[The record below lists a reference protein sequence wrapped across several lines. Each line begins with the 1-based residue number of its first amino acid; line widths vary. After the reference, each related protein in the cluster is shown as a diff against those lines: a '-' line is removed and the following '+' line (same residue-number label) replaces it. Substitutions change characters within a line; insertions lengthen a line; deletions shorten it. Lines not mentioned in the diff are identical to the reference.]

1 MRSCLEKAGIL
12 MREDNKFM
20 SVERIFKNSKRA
32 ILLGIG
38 GGGDI
43 VGTIP
48 TAKLLENFGVEHV
61 MGGLSWERSVID
73 PVPGPRK
80 FHETRNARKINDT
93 VWYANHETATSG
105 GIKFAES
112 RIAEFRG
119 RETLLVD
126 INYGVEE
133 VVRGL
138 LDAADKLDADLIVG
152 IDVGGDAIAF
162 GNEPGIM
169 SPLADGIMTAALSE
183 LEKRMHTVMGVFG
196 FGCDGELTMPELEKS
211 IRKIARE
218 GGLLGSWG
226 ITNDALR
233 ELEEVVE
240 IVPTEASRLPV
251 EAAKG
256 IFDRI
261 TIRSGRRSVSVSII
275 STITFYLSPSVVFEK
290 ISKPARTICG
300 CRSLAEA
307 NEALHRLGL
316 KTELDYELE
325 RLSDTER

>member
-1 MRSCLEKAGIL
+1 M
-12 MREDNKFM
+12 NKFRTL
-20 SVERIFKNSKRA
+20 EDIFKNSKRA
-32 ILLGIG
+32 ILVGIG

-48 TAKLLENFGVEHV
+48 TAKLLENFGVEHI

-73 PVPGPRK
+73 PVPGPRS

-93 VWYANHETATSG
+93 VWYTNQKTTTSTG
-105 GIKFAES
+105 VKFAES
-112 RIAEFRG
+112 RIAEFYG

-126 INYGVEE
+126 INCGAEE
-133 VVRGL
+133 VVKGL

-169 SPLADGIMTAALSE
+169 SPLADAIMTASLSE

-226 ITNDALR
+226 ITHDTLK
-233 ELEEVVE
+233 ELEKIVE

-256 IFDRI
+256 IFDR
-261 TIRSGRRSVSVSII
+261 TAIRSGRRSVSLSII

-290 ISKPARTICG
+290 ISKPARTISD

-307 NEALHRLGL
+307 NEALHNLGL

-325 RLSDTER
+325 RISAEARSEL

>member
-1 MRSCLEKAGIL
+1 M
-12 MREDNKFM
+12 NKFRTL
-20 SVERIFKNSKRA
+20 ENIFKNSKRA

-48 TAKLLENFGVEHV
+48 TAKLLENFGVENV

-73 PVPGPRK
+73 PVPGPRN
-80 FHETRNARKINDT
+80 FHETLNARKINDT
-93 VWYANHETATSG
+93 VWYTNQKTTTSTG
-105 GIKFAES
+105 VRFAES
-112 RIAEFRG
+112 WIAEFYG

-126 INYGVEE
+126 INCGAKE
-133 VVRGL
+133 VVKGL

-169 SPLADGIMTAALSE
+169 SPLADAIMTASLSE
-183 LEKRMHTVMGVFG
+183 LEKRMPTVMGVFG

-226 ITNDALR
+226 ITHDTLK
-233 ELEEVVE
+233 ELEKVVE
-240 IVPTEASRLPV
+240 LVPTEASRLPV
-251 EAAKG
+251 EGAKG
-256 IFDRI
+256 IFNRT
-261 TIRSGRRSVSVSII
+261 TIRSGRRSVSLSMI

-290 ISKPARTICG
+290 ISKPARTISECG
-300 CRSLAEA
+300 SLAEA
-307 NEALHRLGL
+307 NEALHKLGL

-325 RLSDTER
+325 RLGHEPRSEL

>member
-1 MRSCLEKAGIL
+1 MKI
-12 MREDNKFM
+12 NKFRTL
-20 SVERIFKNSKRA
+20 ENIFKNSKRA

-48 TAKLLENFGVEHV
+48 TAKLLENFGVENV

-73 PVPGPRK
+73 PVPGPRN
-80 FHETRNARKINDT
+80 FHETLNARKINDT
-93 VWYANHETATSG
+93 VWYTNQKTTTSTG
-105 GIKFAES
+105 VRFAES
-112 RIAEFRG
+112 WIAEFYG

-126 INYGVEE
+126 INCGAKE
-133 VVRGL
+133 VVKGL

-169 SPLADGIMTAALSE
+169 SPLADAIMTASLSE
-183 LEKRMHTVMGVFG
+183 LEKRMPTVMGVFG

-226 ITNDALR
+226 ITHDTLK
-233 ELEEVVE
+233 ELEKVVE

-256 IFDRI
+256 IFNRT
-261 TIRSGRRSVSVSII
+261 TIRSGRRSVSLSVI

-290 ISKPARTICG
+290 ISKPARTISD

-307 NEALHRLGL
+307 NEALHNLGL

-325 RLSDTER
+325 RLGHEPSSKL

>member
-1 MRSCLEKAGIL
+1 MSKTRTLEAIL
-12 MREDNKFM
+12 KSSR
-20 SVERIFKNSKRA
+20 RA

-48 TAKLLENFGVEHV
+48 TAKLLENFGVGHV

-80 FHETRNARKINDT
+80 FNETRNARKINDT
-93 VWYANHETATSG
+93 VWYSNHKTTTSTG
-105 GIKFAES
+105 VKFAES
-112 RIAEFRG
+112 RISEIYG
-119 RETLLVD
+119 KETLLVD
-126 INYGVEE
+126 VNYGVKE
-133 VVRGL
+133 VVNGL
-138 LDAADKLDADLIVG
+138 LDAAEKLDADLIVG

-169 SPLADGIMTAALSE
+169 SPLADAIMTASLSE
-183 LEKRMHTVMGVFG
+183 LEKRIDTIMGVFG

-211 IRKIARE
+211 IRKIAKE

-226 ITNDALR
+226 ITHETLK
-233 ELEEVVE
+233 ELEKVVE

-256 IFDRI
+256 IFDRT
-261 TIRSGRRSVSVSII
+261 TIRSGRRSVSLSII

-290 ISKPARTICG
+290 ISKPARTVSE

-307 NEALHRLGL
+307 NEALHKLGL

-325 RLSDTER
+325 RLCYGSGSIL

>member
-1 MRSCLEKAGIL
+1 MKI
-12 MREDNKFM
+12 NKFRTL
-20 SVERIFKNSKRA
+20 ENIFKNSKRA

-48 TAKLLENFGVEHV
+48 TAKLLENFGVENV

-73 PVPGPRK
+73 PVPGPRN
-80 FHETRNARKINDT
+80 FHETLNARKINDT
-93 VWYANHETATSG
+93 VWYTNQKTTTSTG
-105 GIKFAES
+105 VRFAES
-112 RIAEFRG
+112 WIAEFYG

-126 INYGVEE
+126 INCGAKE
-133 VVRGL
+133 VVKGL

-169 SPLADGIMTAALSE
+169 SPLADAIMTASLSE
-183 LEKRMHTVMGVFG
+183 LEKRMPTVMGVFG

-226 ITNDALR
+226 ITHDTLK
-233 ELEEVVE
+233 ELEKVVE

-256 IFDRI
+256 IFNRT
-261 TIRSGRRSVSVSII
+261 TIRSGRRSVSLSVI

-290 ISKPARTICG
+290 ISKPARTISD
-300 CRSLAEA
+300 CRGLAEA
-307 NEALHRLGL
+307 NEALHNLGL

-325 RLSDTER
+325 RLGHEPSSKL

>member
-1 MRSCLEKAGIL
+1 MRKFRTLE
-12 MREDNKFM
+12 N
-20 SVERIFKNSKRA
+20 IFNSSKRA

-48 TAKLLENFGVEHV
+48 TAKLLDNFGVEHV

-93 VWYANHETATSG
+93 VWYANQETTTSTG
-105 GIKFAES
+105 VKFAES
-112 RIAEFRG
+112 WIAEFCG
-119 RETLLVD
+119 RDTLLID

-133 VVRGL
+133 VVKGL
-138 LDAADKLDADLIVG
+138 LDAADKLGADLIVG

-169 SPLADGIMTAALSE
+169 SPLADAIMTAVLSE
-183 LEKRMHTVMGVFG
+183 LEKKIPAVMGVFG
-196 FGCDGELTMPELEKS
+196 FGCDGELTIPELERS
-211 IRKIARE
+211 IRKIAAE
-218 GGLLGSWG
+218 GGLYGSWG
-226 ITNDALR
+226 ITRDTLN
-233 ELEEVVE
+233 ELEKVVE

-256 IFDRI
+256 IFDRA
-261 TIRSGRRSVSVSII
+261 TIRSGRRSVSLSII
-275 STITFYLSPSVVFEK
+275 STITFYISPGIVFDK
-290 ISKPARTICG
+290 VSKPARTVLECK
-300 CRSLAEA
+300 SLDEA
-307 NEALHRLGL
+307 NKALHNLGL
-316 KTELDYELE
+316 KTELDYELDK
-325 RLSDTER
+325 LSSEAGA

>member
-1 MRSCLEKAGIL
+1 MSKTRTLEAIL
-12 MREDNKFM
+12 KSSR
-20 SVERIFKNSKRA
+20 RA

-48 TAKLLENFGVEHV
+48 TAKLLENFGVGHV

-80 FHETRNARKINDT
+80 FNETRNARKINDT
-93 VWYANHETATSG
+93 VWYSNHKTTTSTG
-105 GIKFAES
+105 VKFAES
-112 RIAEFRG
+112 RISEIYG
-119 RETLLVD
+119 KETLLVD
-126 INYGVEE
+126 VNYGVKE
-133 VVRGL
+133 VVNGL
-138 LDAADKLDADLIVG
+138 LDAAEKLDADLIVG

-169 SPLADGIMTAALSE
+169 SPLADAIMTASLSE
-183 LEKRMHTVMGVFG
+183 LEKRIDTIMGVFG

-211 IRKIARE
+211 IRKIAKE

-226 ITNDALR
+226 ITHETLK
-233 ELEEVVE
+233 ELEKVVE

-256 IFDRI
+256 IFDRT
-261 TIRSGRRSVSVSII
+261 TIRSGRRSVSLSII
-275 STITFYLSPSVVFEK
+275 STITFYLTPSVVFEK
-290 ISKPARTICG
+290 ISKPARTVSE

-307 NEALHRLGL
+307 NEALHKLGL

-325 RLSDTER
+325 RLCYGSGPIL

>member
-1 MRSCLEKAGIL
+1 M
-12 MREDNKFM
+12 NKFRTLE
-20 SVERIFKNSKRA
+20 SIFKNSKRA

-73 PVPGPRK
+73 PVPGPRS
-80 FHETRNARKINDT
+80 FNETRNARKINDT
-93 VWYANHETATSG
+93 VWYTNEKTTTSTG
-105 GIKFAES
+105 VKFAES
-112 RIAEFRG
+112 WVAEFYG

-126 INYGVEE
+126 ITYGAEE
-133 VVRGL
+133 VVKGL
-138 LDAADKLDADLIVG
+138 LDAAYKLDADLIVG
-152 IDVGGDAIAF
+152 VDVGGDAIAF
-162 GNEPGIM
+162 GHEPGIM
-169 SPLADGIMTAALSE
+169 SPLADAIMTASLAE

-196 FGCDGELTMPELEKS
+196 FGCDGELTMSELEKS

-218 GGLLGSWG
+218 GGLFGSWG
-226 ITNDALR
+226 ITHDALK
-233 ELEEVVE
+233 ELEKIVE

-256 IFDRI
+256 IFDR
-261 TIRSGRRSVSVSII
+261 TAIRSGRRSVSISII
-275 STITFYLSPSVVFEK
+275 STMTFYLSPGVVFEK
-290 ISKPARTICG
+290 ISKPARTISKCT
-300 CRSLAEA
+300 SLMEA
-307 NEALHRLGL
+307 NEALHNLGL

-325 RLSDTER
+325 KLGYQPGSK

>member
-1 MRSCLEKAGIL
+1 LSKTRTLEAIL
-12 MREDNKFM
+12 KSSR
-20 SVERIFKNSKRA
+20 RA

-48 TAKLLENFGVEHV
+48 TAKLLENFGVGHV

-80 FHETRNARKINDT
+80 FNETRNARKINDT
-93 VWYANHETATSG
+93 VWYSNHKTTTSTG
-105 GIKFAES
+105 VKFAES
-112 RIAEFRG
+112 RISEIYG
-119 RETLLVD
+119 KETLLVD
-126 INYGVEE
+126 VNYGVKE
-133 VVRGL
+133 VVNGL
-138 LDAADKLDADLIVG
+138 LDAAEKLDADLIVG

-169 SPLADGIMTAALSE
+169 SPLADAIMTASLSE
-183 LEKRMHTVMGVFG
+183 LEKRIDTIMGVFG

-211 IRKIARE
+211 IRKIAKE

-226 ITNDALR
+226 ITHETLK
-233 ELEEVVE
+233 ELEKVVE

-256 IFDRI
+256 IFDRT
-261 TIRSGRRSVSVSII
+261 TIRSGRRSVSLSII
-275 STITFYLSPSVVFEK
+275 STITFYLSPGVVFEK
-290 ISKPARTICG
+290 ISKPARTVSE

-307 NEALHRLGL
+307 NEALHKLGL

-325 RLSDTER
+325 RLCYGSGSIL

>member
-1 MRSCLEKAGIL
+1 MSKTRTLEAIL
-12 MREDNKFM
+12 KSSR
-20 SVERIFKNSKRA
+20 RA

-48 TAKLLENFGVEHV
+48 TAKLLENFGVGHV

-80 FHETRNARKINDT
+80 FNETRNARKINDT
-93 VWYANHETATSG
+93 VWYSNHKTTTSTG
-105 GIKFAES
+105 VKFAES
-112 RIAEFRG
+112 RISEIYG
-119 RETLLVD
+119 KETLLVD
-126 INYGVEE
+126 VNYGVKE
-133 VVRGL
+133 VVNGL
-138 LDAADKLDADLIVG
+138 LDAAEKLDADLIVG

-169 SPLADGIMTAALSE
+169 SPLADAIMTASLSE
-183 LEKRMHTVMGVFG
+183 LEKRIDTIMGVFG

-211 IRKIARE
+211 IRKIAKE

-226 ITNDALR
+226 ITHETLK
-233 ELEEVVE
+233 ELEKVVE

-256 IFDRI
+256 IFDRT
-261 TIRSGRRSVSVSII
+261 TIRSGRRSVSLSII
-275 STITFYLSPSVVFEK
+275 STITFYLTPSVVFEK
-290 ISKPARTICG
+290 ISKPARTVSE

-307 NEALHRLGL
+307 NEALHKLGL

-325 RLSDTER
+325 RLCYGSGSIL

>member
-1 MRSCLEKAGIL
+1 MRKIRTLEDIL
-12 MREDNKFM
+12 K
-20 SVERIFKNSKRA
+20 SAKRA

-48 TAKLLENFGVEHV
+48 TAKLLETFGVEHV
-61 MGGLSWERSVID
+61 MGGLSWERSAVD
-73 PVPGPRK
+73 PVPGPRT
-80 FHETRNARKINDT
+80 FNEVRNARRLNHT
-93 VWYANHETATSG
+93 VWYSNDKTTTSTG
-105 GIKFAES
+105 VKFAES
-112 RIAEFRG
+112 RISEFYG

-126 INYGVEE
+126 INYGVDE
-133 VVRGL
+133 VVKGL

-169 SPLADGIMTAALSE
+169 SPLADAIMTASLSE
-183 LEKRMHTVMGVFG
+183 LEKRIQTVMGVFG

-211 IRKIARE
+211 IREIAKE

-226 ITNDALR
+226 ITHEALK
-233 ELEEVVE
+233 ELEKVVE

-256 IFDRI
+256 IFDRT

-275 STITFYLSPSVVFEK
+275 STITFYISPSVVYEK
-290 ISKPARTICG
+290 ISKPARTISECKT
-300 CRSLAEA
+300 LTEA
-307 NEALHRLGL
+307 NLALHKLGL

-325 RLSDTER
+325 RLSYEQSSI

>member
-1 MRSCLEKAGIL
+1 M
-12 MREDNKFM
+12 NKFTTL
-20 SVERIFKNSKRA
+20 ENIFKNSKRA

-48 TAKLLENFGVEHV
+48 TAKLLENFGVENV

-73 PVPGPRK
+73 PVPGPRN
-80 FHETRNARKINDT
+80 FHETLNARKINDT
-93 VWYANHETATSG
+93 VWYTNQNTTTSTG
-105 GIKFAES
+105 VRFAES
-112 RIAEFRG
+112 WIAEFYG

-126 INYGVEE
+126 INCGAKE
-133 VVRGL
+133 VVKGL

-169 SPLADGIMTAALSE
+169 SPLADAIMTASLSE
-183 LEKRMHTVMGVFG
+183 LEKRMPTVMGVFG

-226 ITNDALR
+226 ITHDTLK
-233 ELEEVVE
+233 ELEKIVE
-240 IVPTEASRLPV
+240 IVPTEASLLPV

-256 IFDRI
+256 IFNRT
-261 TIRSGRRSVSVSII
+261 TIRSGRRSVSLSVI

-290 ISKPARTICG
+290 ISKPARTISD

-307 NEALHRLGL
+307 NEALHNLGL

-325 RLSDTER
+325 RLGHEPSSKL

>member
-1 MRSCLEKAGIL
+1 M
-12 MREDNKFM
+12 NKFRTL
-20 SVERIFKNSKRA
+20 EDTFKTSKRA
-32 ILLGIG
+32 IILGIG

-48 TAKLLENFGVEHV
+48 TAKLLENFGVEYV
-61 MGGLSWERSVID
+61 LGGLSWERSVID

-80 FHETRNARKINDT
+80 FTETINARKINDT
-93 VWYANHETATSG
+93 VWYTNRKTTTSTG
-105 GIKFAES
+105 VKFAES
-112 RIAEFRG
+112 MIAEFYG

-126 INYGVEE
+126 INNGAEE

-138 LDAADKLDADLIVG
+138 LDAADELDADLIIG

-162 GNEPGIM
+162 GSEPGIM
-169 SPLADGIMTAALSE
+169 SPLADAIMTASLSE
-183 LEKRMHTVMGVFG
+183 LAKTMPTVMGVFG
-196 FGCDGELTMPELEKS
+196 LGCDGELTMPELEKS

-226 ITNDALR
+226 ITLDTLK
-233 ELEEVVE
+233 ELEKIVE

-256 IFDRI
+256 IFDR
-261 TIRSGRRSVSVSII
+261 TAIRSGRRSVSISII

-290 ISKPARTICG
+290 ISKPARTISKCG
-300 CRSLAEA
+300 SLADA
-307 NEALHRLGL
+307 NDALHKLGL

-325 RLSDTER
+325 RLDYKPGSKL

>member
-1 MRSCLEKAGIL
+1 MKI
-12 MREDNKFM
+12 NKFRTL
-20 SVERIFKNSKRA
+20 ENIFKNSKRA

-48 TAKLLENFGVEHV
+48 TAKLLENFGVENV

-73 PVPGPRK
+73 PVPGPRN
-80 FHETRNARKINDT
+80 FHETLNARKINDT
-93 VWYANHETATSG
+93 VWYTNQKTTTSTG
-105 GIKFAES
+105 VRFAES
-112 RIAEFRG
+112 WIAEFYG

-126 INYGVEE
+126 INCGAKE
-133 VVRGL
+133 VVKGL

-152 IDVGGDAIAF
+152 SDVGGDAIAF

-169 SPLADGIMTAALSE
+169 SPLADAIMTASLSE
-183 LEKRMHTVMGVFG
+183 LEKRMPTVMGVFG

-226 ITNDALR
+226 ITHDTLK
-233 ELEEVVE
+233 ELEKVVE

-256 IFDRI
+256 IFNRT
-261 TIRSGRRSVSVSII
+261 TIRSGRRSVSLSVI

-290 ISKPARTICG
+290 ISKPARTISD
-300 CRSLAEA
+300 CRGLAEA
-307 NEALHRLGL
+307 NEALHNLGL

-325 RLSDTER
+325 RLGHEPSSKL

>member
-1 MRSCLEKAGIL
+1 M
-12 MREDNKFM
+12 NKFRTL
-20 SVERIFKNSKRA
+20 ENIFKNSKRA

-48 TAKLLENFGVEHV
+48 TAKLLENFGVENV

-73 PVPGPRK
+73 PVPGPRN
-80 FHETRNARKINDT
+80 FHETLNARKINDT
-93 VWYANHETATSG
+93 VWYTNQKTTTSTG
-105 GIKFAES
+105 VRFAES
-112 RIAEFRG
+112 WIAEFYG

-126 INYGVEE
+126 INCGAKE
-133 VVRGL
+133 VVKGL
-138 LDAADKLDADLIVG
+138 LDAVDKLDADLIVG

-169 SPLADGIMTAALSE
+169 SPLADAIMTASLSE
-183 LEKRMHTVMGVFG
+183 LEKRMPTVMGVFG

-226 ITNDALR
+226 ITHDTLK
-233 ELEEVVE
+233 ELEKVVE

-256 IFDRI
+256 IFNRT
-261 TIRSGRRSVSVSII
+261 TIRSGRRSVSLSVI
-275 STITFYLSPSVVFEK
+275 STITFYLSPRVVFEK
-290 ISKPARTICG
+290 ISKPARTISECG
-300 CRSLAEA
+300 SLAEA
-307 NEALHRLGL
+307 NDALHKLGL

-325 RLSDTER
+325 RLDYEPGSKL

>member
-1 MRSCLEKAGIL
+1 LSKTRTLEAIL
-12 MREDNKFM
+12 K
-20 SVERIFKNSKRA
+20 SSKRA

-80 FHETRNARKINDT
+80 FNETRNARKINDT
-93 VWYANHETATSG
+93 VWYSNHKTTTSTG
-105 GIKFAES
+105 VKFAES
-112 RIAEFRG
+112 RISEIYG
-119 RETLLVD
+119 KETLLVD
-126 INYGVEE
+126 VNYGVKE
-133 VVRGL
+133 VVNGL
-138 LDAADKLDADLIVG
+138 LDAAEKLDADLIVG

-169 SPLADGIMTAALSE
+169 SPLADAIMTASLSE
-183 LEKRMHTVMGVFG
+183 LEKRIDTIMGVFG

-211 IRKIARE
+211 IRKIAKE

-226 ITNDALR
+226 ITHETLK
-233 ELEEVVE
+233 ELEKVVE

-256 IFDRI
+256 IFDRT
-261 TIRSGRRSVSVSII
+261 TIRSGRRSVSLSII

-290 ISKPARTICG
+290 ISKPARTVSE

-307 NEALHRLGL
+307 NEALHKLGL

-325 RLSDTER
+325 RLCYGSGSIL

>member
-1 MRSCLEKAGIL
+1 LSKTRTLEAIL
-12 MREDNKFM
+12 KSSR
-20 SVERIFKNSKRA
+20 RA

-48 TAKLLENFGVEHV
+48 TAKLLENFGVGHV

-80 FHETRNARKINDT
+80 FNETRNARKINDT
-93 VWYANHETATSG
+93 VWYSNHKTTTSTG
-105 GIKFAES
+105 VKFAES
-112 RIAEFRG
+112 RISEIYG
-119 RETLLVD
+119 KETLLVD
-126 INYGVEE
+126 VNYGVKE
-133 VVRGL
+133 VVNGL
-138 LDAADKLDADLIVG
+138 LDAAEKLDADLIVG

-169 SPLADGIMTAALSE
+169 SPLADAIMTASLSE
-183 LEKRMHTVMGVFG
+183 LEKRIDTIMGVFG

-211 IRKIARE
+211 IRKIAKE

-226 ITNDALR
+226 ITHETLK
-233 ELEEVVE
+233 ELEKVVE

-256 IFDRI
+256 IFDRT
-261 TIRSGRRSVSVSII
+261 TIRSGRRSVSLSII
-275 STITFYLSPSVVFEK
+275 STITFYLTPSVVFEK
-290 ISKPARTICG
+290 ISKPARTVSE

-307 NEALHRLGL
+307 NEALHKLGL

-325 RLSDTER
+325 RLCYGSGPIL

>member
-1 MRSCLEKAGIL
+1 MR
-12 MREDNKFM
+12 MNKFRTL
-20 SVERIFKNSKRA
+20 ENIFKNSKRA

-48 TAKLLENFGVEHV
+48 TAKLLENFGVENV

-73 PVPGPRK
+73 PVPGPRN
-80 FHETRNARKINDT
+80 FHETLNARKINDT
-93 VWYANHETATSG
+93 VWYTNQKTTTSTG
-105 GIKFAES
+105 VRFAES
-112 RIAEFRG
+112 WIAEFYG

-126 INYGVEE
+126 INCGAKE
-133 VVRGL
+133 VVKGL

-169 SPLADGIMTAALSE
+169 SPLADAIMTASLSE
-183 LEKRMHTVMGVFG
+183 LEKRMPTVMGVFG

-226 ITNDALR
+226 ITHDTLK
-233 ELEEVVE
+233 ELEKVVE

-256 IFDRI
+256 IFNRT
-261 TIRSGRRSVSVSII
+261 TIRSGRRSVSLSVI

-290 ISKPARTICG
+290 ISKPARTISD
-300 CRSLAEA
+300 CRGLAEA
-307 NEALHRLGL
+307 NEALHNLGL

-325 RLSDTER
+325 RLGHEPSSKL

>member
-1 MRSCLEKAGIL
+1 M
-12 MREDNKFM
+12 NKFRTL
-20 SVERIFKNSKRA
+20 EDTFKNSKRA

-48 TAKLLENFGVEHV
+48 TAKLLESFGVDHV
-61 MGGLSWERSVID
+61 LGGLSWERSVID

-80 FHETRNARKINDT
+80 FHETVNARKINDA
-93 VWYANHETATSG
+93 VWYTNRKTTTSTG
-105 GIKFAES
+105 VKFAES
-112 RIAEFRG
+112 RIAEFYG

-126 INYGVEE
+126 INNGAKE

-138 LDAADKLDADLIVG
+138 LDAADKLGADLIVG

-169 SPLADGIMTAALSE
+169 SPLADAIMTASLSE

-196 FGCDGELTMPELEKS
+196 FGSDGELTMLELEKS
-211 IRKIARE
+211 IRKIASE

-226 ITNDALR
+226 ITHDTLK
-233 ELEEVVE
+233 ELEKIVE

-256 IFDRI
+256 IFDR
-261 TIRSGRRSVSVSII
+261 TSIRSGRRSVSLSII

-290 ISKPARTICG
+290 ISEPARTISD

-307 NEALHRLGL
+307 NVALHNLGL

-325 RLSDTER
+325 RSTSEADSKR

>member
-1 MRSCLEKAGIL
+1 MNKIRTLE
-12 MREDNKFM
+12 DT
-20 SVERIFKNSKRA
+20 FKNSKRA

-48 TAKLLENFGVEHV
+48 TAKLLKNFGVEHV
-61 MGGLSWERSVID
+61 LGGLSWERSVID

-80 FHETRNARKINDT
+80 FHETINARKINDT
-93 VWYANHETATSG
+93 VWYTNRQTTTSTG
-105 GIKFAES
+105 VKFAES
-112 RIAEFRG
+112 RIAEFYG

-126 INYGVEE
+126 INNGAEE

-169 SPLADGIMTAALSE
+169 SPLADAIMTASLSE
-183 LEKRMHTVMGVFG
+183 LEKRMRTVMGVFG
-196 FGCDGELTMPELEKS
+196 FGCDGELTMLELEKS
-211 IRKIARE
+211 IRKIASE

-226 ITNDALR
+226 ITQDTLK
-233 ELEEVVE
+233 ELEKIVE

-256 IFDRI
+256 IFDR
-261 TIRSGRRSVSVSII
+261 TSIRSGRRSVSLSII

-290 ISKPARTICG
+290 ISVPARTISD

-307 NEALHRLGL
+307 NVALHNLGL

-325 RLSDTER
+325 KLTSEEDSKR

>member
-1 MRSCLEKAGIL
+1 
-12 MREDNKFM
+12 MRENSQLT

-48 TAKLLENFGVEHV
+48 TAKLLESFGVEYV

-80 FHETRNARKINDT
+80 FQETRNARKINDT
-93 VWYANHETATSG
+93 VWYANHETTTSG
-105 GIKFAES
+105 GVKFAES
-112 RIAEFRG
+112 RMAELWG
-119 RETLLVD
+119 RDTLLID
-126 INYGVEE
+126 INYGAEE
-133 VVRGL
+133 VTRGL
-138 LDAADKLDADLIVG
+138 LDAAYRLNADLIVG

-183 LEKRMHTVMGVFG
+183 LAKRMHTVMGVFG

-226 ITNDALR
+226 ITQDALK
-233 ELEEVVE
+233 ELEKVVE

-256 IFDRI
+256 IFDRS

-275 STITFYLSPSVVFEK
+275 STVTFYLSPRVVFEK
-290 ISKPARTICG
+290 ISKPARTISE
-300 CRSLAEA
+300 CRSIAEA

-325 RLSDTER
+325 RLSYYPGSKL

>member
-1 MRSCLEKAGIL
+1 MR
-12 MREDNKFM
+12 MNKFRTL
-20 SVERIFKNSKRA
+20 ENIFKNSKRA

-48 TAKLLENFGVEHV
+48 TAKLLENFGVENV

-73 PVPGPRK
+73 PVPGPRN
-80 FHETRNARKINDT
+80 FHETLNARKINDT
-93 VWYANHETATSG
+93 VWYTNQKTTTSTG
-105 GIKFAES
+105 VRFAES
-112 RIAEFRG
+112 WIAEFYG

-126 INYGVEE
+126 INCGAKE
-133 VVRGL
+133 VVKGL
-138 LDAADKLDADLIVG
+138 LDAVDKLDADLIVG

-169 SPLADGIMTAALSE
+169 SPLADAIMTASLSE
-183 LEKRMHTVMGVFG
+183 LEKRMPTVMGVFG

-226 ITNDALR
+226 ITHDTLK
-233 ELEEVVE
+233 ELEKVVE

-256 IFDRI
+256 IFNRT
-261 TIRSGRRSVSVSII
+261 TIRSGRRSVSLSVI
-275 STITFYLSPSVVFEK
+275 STITFYLSPRVVFEK
-290 ISKPARTICG
+290 ISKPARTISECG
-300 CRSLAEA
+300 SLAEA
-307 NEALHRLGL
+307 NDALHKLGL

-325 RLSDTER
+325 RLDYEPGSKL

>member
-1 MRSCLEKAGIL
+1 LEAIL
-12 MREDNKFM
+12 K
-20 SVERIFKNSKRA
+20 SSKRA

-80 FHETRNARKINDT
+80 FNETRNARKINDT
-93 VWYANHETATSG
+93 VWYSNHKTTTSTG
-105 GIKFAES
+105 VKFAES
-112 RIAEFRG
+112 RISEIYG
-119 RETLLVD
+119 KETLLVD
-126 INYGVEE
+126 VNYGVKE
-133 VVRGL
+133 VVNGL
-138 LDAADKLDADLIVG
+138 LDAAEKLDADLIVG

-169 SPLADGIMTAALSE
+169 SPLADAIMTASLSE
-183 LEKRMHTVMGVFG
+183 LGKRIDTIMGVFG

-211 IRKIARE
+211 IRKIAKE

-226 ITNDALR
+226 ITHETLK
-233 ELEEVVE
+233 ELEKVVE

-256 IFDRI
+256 IFDRT
-261 TIRSGRRSVSVSII
+261 TIRSGRRSVSLSII

-290 ISKPARTICG
+290 ISKPARTVSE

-307 NEALHRLGL
+307 NEALHKLGL

-325 RLSDTER
+325 RLCYGSGSIL

>member
-1 MRSCLEKAGIL
+1 M
-12 MREDNKFM
+12 NKFGTL
-20 SVERIFKNSKRA
+20 ENTFKRSKRA

-48 TAKLLENFGVEHV
+48 TARLLENFGVEHV
-61 MGGLSWERSVID
+61 LGGLSWERSAVD

-80 FHETRNARKINDT
+80 FHETINARRINDT
-93 VWYANHETATSG
+93 VWHANEKTTTSTG
-105 GIKFAES
+105 VKFAES
-112 RIAEFRG
+112 RIAEFYG

-126 INYGVEE
+126 INYGAEE
-133 VVRGL
+133 VVKGL

-169 SPLADGIMTAALSE
+169 SPLADAIMTASLSE
-183 LEKRMHTVMGVFG
+183 LEKKMPTVMGVFG

-211 IRKIARE
+211 IRKIATE

-226 ITNDALR
+226 ITYDTLK
-233 ELEEVVE
+233 ELEKIVE

-256 IFDRI
+256 IFDR
-261 TIRSGRRSVSVSII
+261 TAIRSGRRSVSLSII
-275 STITFYLSPSVVFEK
+275 STITFYLSPGVVFEK
-290 ISKPARTICG
+290 ISKPARTISECG
-300 CRSLAEA
+300 SLAEA
-307 NEALHRLGL
+307 NDALHKLGL

-325 RLSDTER
+325 RLDHEPGSKL

>member
-1 MRSCLEKAGIL
+1 MNNFRTLE
-12 MREDNKFM
+12 DT
-20 SVERIFKNSKRA
+20 FKNSKRA

-61 MGGLSWERSVID
+61 LGGLSWERSVID
-73 PVPGPRK
+73 RVPGPRN

-93 VWYANHETATSG
+93 VWYANQSTITSTG
-105 GIKFAES
+105 VKFAES
-112 RIAEFRG
+112 RMAEFYG
-119 RETLLVD
+119 RETLLID
-126 INYGVEE
+126 INKGAEA

-169 SPLADGIMTAALSE
+169 SPLADAIMTASLSE
-183 LEKRMHTVMGVFG
+183 LEKKMRTVMGVFG
-196 FGCDGELTMPELEKS
+196 FGCDGELTMAELETS
-211 IRKIARE
+211 IRKIASE

-226 ITNDALR
+226 ITRHTLK
-233 ELEEVVE
+233 ELEKIVE

-256 IFDRI
+256 IFDR
-261 TIRSGRRSVSVSII
+261 TAIRSGRKSVAISII
-275 STITFYLSPSVVFEK
+275 STITFYLSPGVVFEK
-290 ISKPARTICG
+290 ISRPARTIYECG
-300 CRSLAEA
+300 SLAEA
-307 NEALHRLGL
+307 NEALHKIGL

-325 RLSDTER
+325 KLGHAPGSKL